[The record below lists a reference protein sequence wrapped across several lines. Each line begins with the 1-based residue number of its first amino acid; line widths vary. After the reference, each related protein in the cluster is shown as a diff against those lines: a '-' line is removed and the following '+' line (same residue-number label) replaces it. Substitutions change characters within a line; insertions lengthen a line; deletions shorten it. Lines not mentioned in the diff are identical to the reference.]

1 MTYEEI
7 KTCDKLYLVSTD
19 IAPLLHVSPHRLMI
33 QAREH
38 PEKIPFPVLQ
48 IGKVVRFPRHAV
60 LGYLEDVVGLGK

>member
-1 MTYEEI
+1 M
-7 KTCDKLYLVSTD
+7 
-19 IAPLLHVSPHRLMI
+19 HVSPHRLMI